1 MWGKTLVWEPLRPI
15 MVRINKVHTG
25 GGDAGE
31 TSLAS
36 GERVSK
42 NNPRVD
48 LYGTIDE
55 LNSVI
60 GLVRAELDRVDTHHE
75 DGGARATV
83 RVVKNAVTSKIALIQ
98 QELFDIGG
106 ECAFT
111 PDQVPDAMTVIGQ
124 EQADRLCSEMDAW
137 TENLEPLESFIL
149 PAGSPLI
156 ATMHMARTV
165 TRRAERGAM
174 SLRELE
180 GANAVRDVVIAYLNR
195 LSDWFFVL
203 SRWVAMTLGEDETL
217 WVPLGKRN
225 LD

>member
-1 MWGKTLVWEPLRPI
+1 
-15 MVRINKVHTG
+15 MVRITKVHTG

-42 NNPRVD
+42 NHPRVE

-60 GLVRAELDRVDTHHE
+60 GMVRAELERVDTHHE

-98 QELFDIGG
+98 QELFDVGG

-111 PDQVPDAMTVIGQ
+111 PDQLPDVMTVIGQ

-149 PAGSPLI
+149 PTGSPFI
-156 ATMHMARTV
+156 ATMHLARTIA
-165 TRRAERGAM
+165 RRAERRAM
-174 SLRELE
+174 SLRAAE
-180 GANAVRDVVIAYLNR
+180 GESAVRDVVIAYLNR
-195 LSDWFFVL
+195 LSDWLFVL
-203 SRWVAMTLGEDETL
+203 IRWVAMTLGEDETL
-217 WVPLGKRN
+217 WVPLGKRVQ
-225 LD
+225 D

>member
-1 MWGKTLVWEPLRPI
+1 
-15 MVRINKVHTG
+15 MVRITKVHTG
-25 GGDAGE
+25 TGDAGE
-31 TSLAS
+31 TSLGS

-42 NNPRVD
+42 SDMRVD
-48 LYGTIDE
+48 FFGTIDE

-60 GLVRAELDRVDTHHE
+60 GMVRAELERVNTHHE

-83 RVVKNAVTSKIALIQ
+83 RTVKNAATEKISLIQ

-106 ECAFT
+106 ECSFL
-111 PDQVPDAMTVIGQ
+111 PEQVPKAMTVIDQ

-137 TENLEPLESFIL
+137 TEGLMPLESFIL

-156 ATMHMARTV
+156 ATIHLARTV
-165 TRRAERGAM
+165 TRRAERGGVR
-174 SLRELE
+174 LREIE
-180 GANAVRDVVIAYLNR
+180 GEGAVRDVVIAYLNR

-203 SRWVAMTLGEDETL
+203 ARWIVMTLGEDETL

-225 LD
+225 LS

>member
-1 MWGKTLVWEPLRPI
+1 
-15 MVRINKVHTG
+15 MVRITKVHTG

-42 NNPRVD
+42 NHPRVD
-48 LYGTIDE
+48 FYGTIDE

-60 GLVRAELDRVDTHHE
+60 GMVQAELERVDTHHE
-75 DGGARATV
+75 DGGSRATV

-98 QELFDIGG
+98 QELFDVGG
-106 ECAFT
+106 ECSFT
-111 PDQVPDAMTVIGQ
+111 PDQLPDAMTVIGQ
-124 EQADRLCSEMDAW
+124 EQADRLCTEMDAW
-137 TENLEPLESFIL
+137 TESLDPLESFIL

-156 ATMHMARTV
+156 ATMHLARTV
-165 TRRAERGAM
+165 ARRAERRAM
-174 SLRELE
+174 SLRESE
-180 GANAVRDVVIAYLNR
+180 GENAVRDVVIAYLNR

-203 SRWVAMTLGEDETL
+203 IRWVAKTLGEDETL
-217 WVPLGKRN
+217 WVPLGKRI

>member
-1 MWGKTLVWEPLRPI
+1 
-15 MVRINKVHTG
+15 MVRITKVHTG
-25 GGDAGE
+25 GGDSGE

-36 GERVSK
+36 GERVPK

-60 GLVRAELDRVDTHHE
+60 GMVRAELDRVDTHHE

-83 RVVKNAVTSKIALIQ
+83 RVVKNAVTSKITLIQ

-106 ECAFT
+106 ECSFT
-111 PDQVPDAMTVIGQ
+111 PNQLPDAMTVIGQ
-124 EQADRLCSEMDAW
+124 EQADRLCSEMDVW
-137 TENLEPLESFIL
+137 TESLEPLESFIL

-156 ATMHMARTV
+156 ATMHIARTV

-174 SLRELE
+174 RLRELE
-180 GANAVRDVVIAYLNR
+180 GEDAVRDVVIAYLNR

-203 SRWVAMTLGEDETL
+203 SRWVAMTLGENETL
-217 WVPLGKRN
+217 WLPLGKRN

>member
-1 MWGKTLVWEPLRPI
+1 
-15 MVRINKVHTG
+15 MVRITKVHTG
-25 GGDAGE
+25 GGDTGE

-42 NNPRVD
+42 SNPRVD
-48 LYGTIDE
+48 FYGTIDE

-60 GLVRAELDRVDTHHE
+60 GMVQAELGRVDTHHQ

-83 RVVKNAVTSKIALIQ
+83 RKVKTAVEGKISLIQ
-98 QELFDIGG
+98 QELFDVGG
-106 ECAFT
+106 EASFT
-111 PDQVPDAMTVIGQ
+111 PDQVPELMTLIDQ

-137 TENLEPLESFIL
+137 TEELTPLESFIL
-149 PAGSPLI
+149 PSGSPLI
-156 ATMHMARTV
+156 ATMHLARTV
-165 TRRAERGAM
+165 ARRAERVAM
-174 SLRELE
+174 KLRELE
-180 GANAVRDVVIAYLNR
+180 GENAVRDVVISYLNR

-203 SRWVAMTLGEDETL
+203 TRWVTLVLGEDETL

>member
-1 MWGKTLVWEPLRPI
+1 
-15 MVRINKVHTG
+15 MVRITKVHTG

-42 NNPRVD
+42 NHPRVD
-48 LYGTIDE
+48 FYGTIDE

-60 GLVRAELDRVDTHHE
+60 GMVQAELERVDTHHE
-75 DGGARATV
+75 DGGSRATV

-98 QELFDIGG
+98 QELFDVGG
-106 ECAFT
+106 ECSFT
-111 PDQVPDAMTVIGQ
+111 PDQLPDAMTVIGQ
-124 EQADRLCSEMDAW
+124 EQADRLCTEMDAW

-156 ATMHMARTV
+156 ATMHLARTV
-165 TRRAERGAM
+165 ARRAERRAM
-174 SLRELE
+174 SLRESE
-180 GANAVRDVVIAYLNR
+180 GENAVRDVVIAYLNR

-203 SRWVAMTLGEDETL
+203 IRWVAMTLGEDETL
-217 WVPLGKRN
+217 WVPLGKRVQ
-225 LD
+225 D